1 MFASQLISV
10 ICCSE
15 IRQTL
20 DEILERT
27 QKMRNEQLNIK
38 KEVNDKLNFT
48 EQQLM
53 LLTQEMKD
61 KIHRMVE
68 DVEQKVSKALNEE
81 IRRLAVLVDEFSVPF
96 HPEPLVLNVYK
107 RELHTHVENG
117 LGDWFR
123 FTMQLTVNDATHNN
137 VIILPFFPGSNLR
150 ARLSTALAMNMETSQ
165 REMTDRMSGL
175 LPENKKQ
182 MSLNILPRREPFEI
196 LYRLNCDNLCA
207 DFHED
212 LEFRFSWGF
221 TAIINRFVG
230 KQSHKL
236 AITNYPQEVRRVVK

>member
-1 MFASQLISV
+1 MSVQSYLYIRKHASQLVSV
-10 ICCSE
+10 VCCSE
-15 IRQTL
+15 IRQAL

-27 QKMRNEQLNIK
+27 QRMRNEQLNVK

-48 EQQLM
+48 EQQLI

-117 LGDWFR
+117 LGD
-123 FTMQLTVNDATHNN
+123 
-137 VIILPFFPGSNLR
+137 S
-150 ARLSTALAMNMETSQ
+150 
-165 REMTDRMSGL
+165 
-175 LPENKKQ
+175 
-182 MSLNILPRREPFEI
+182 
-196 LYRLNCDNLCA
+196 
-207 DFHED
+207 
-212 LEFRFSWGF
+212 
-221 TAIINRFVG
+221 
-230 KQSHKL
+230 
-236 AITNYPQEVRRVVK
+236 